1 MARRVSGYRLYR
13 NKIVDTLP
21 PSIQLLELGRNLYS
35 ICISRCMKRIN
46 PDTNN
51 PFKYGDTR
59 ADGKIFYNYRSD
71 TLLSGYQGERWLS
84 PEKFELAEKRDRFS
98 KHKKRRQD
106 GKPIRMTRGKRE
118 RLRETQVSV

>member
-1 MARRVSGYRLYR
+1 MYR

-35 ICISRCMKRIN
+35 ICISSYMKRIN
-46 PDTNN
+46 PDTNS

-71 TLLSGYQGERWLS
+71 TLLSGYRGERWLS
-84 PEKFELAEKRDRFS
+84 PEKFKLAETRDRFT

-118 RLRETQVSV
+118 RLRETQISV

>member
-1 MARRVSGYRLYR
+1 MGLRVAGYDLYS

-35 ICISRCMKRIN
+35 ICISSCMKRIN
-46 PDTNN
+46 PDTKS
-51 PFKYGDTR
+51 PFKYGDIR
-59 ADGKIFYNYRSD
+59 ADGKVFYNYRSD

-84 PEKFELAEKRDRFS
+84 PEKFKLAETRDRFN

-118 RLRETQVSV
+118 RLKETRV